1 MVRHLTPPGEVRE
14 DARELHP
21 GGKIVNTHALRRR
34 CRVMGGCLLGRKK
47 KYDDVD
53 LLMSYYEA

>member
-1 MVRHLTPPGEVRE
+1 MRHLTPPGEVRE

-47 KYDDVD
+47 KI
-53 LLMSYYEA
+53 